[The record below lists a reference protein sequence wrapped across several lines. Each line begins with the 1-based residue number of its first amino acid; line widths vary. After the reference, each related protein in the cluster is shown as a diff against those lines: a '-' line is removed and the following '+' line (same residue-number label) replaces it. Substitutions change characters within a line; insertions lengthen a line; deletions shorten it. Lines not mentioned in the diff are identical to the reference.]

1 MALAI
6 ATLFFIPP
14 DISDGYLSS
23 ESLRSTLFITSLAL
37 DIISDSDFEEN
48 ILKKAFGSFATGVAV
63 ATSHKSGF
71 TINSFASL
79 SLKPPLIIFNIYKS
93 ETDHVD
99 FLKNNSFVINFLSNE
114 QEEISRLFAT
124 KDPEKVSKT
133 SHTISSSNNIILDN
147 TLGHIELSVYQQIDI
162 ADHVLVIGKVEDLKI
177 DDNRNPLIY
186 YRSNYQTLKNDN

>member
-1 MALAI
+1 M
-6 ATLFFIPP
+6 TV
-14 DISDGYLSS
+14 
-23 ESLRSTLFITSLAL
+23 
-37 DIISDSDFEEN
+37 DFEEN

-133 SHTISSSNNIILDN
+133 NHTISSSNNIILDN
-147 TLGHIELSVYQQIDI
+147 TFGYIELSVYQQIDI

-186 YRSNYQTLKNDN
+186 YRSNYQTLNNDN

>member
-1 MALAI
+1 MSA
-6 ATLFFIPP
+6 
-14 DISDGYLSS
+14 
-23 ESLRSTLFITSLAL
+23 
-37 DIISDSDFEEN
+37 DFEEN

-99 FLKNNSFVINFLSNE
+99 FLKNKSFVINFLSN
-114 QEEISRLFAT
+114 EEISRLFAT

-133 SHTISSSNNIILDN
+133 NHTISSSNNIILDN
-147 TLGHIELSVYQQIDI
+147 TLGYIELSVYQQIDI
-162 ADHVLVIGKVEDLKI
+162 ADHVLVIGKVEDLRI

>member
-1 MALAI
+1 M
-6 ATLFFIPP
+6 TV
-14 DISDGYLSS
+14 
-23 ESLRSTLFITSLAL
+23 
-37 DIISDSDFEEN
+37 DFEEN

-99 FLKNNSFVINFLSNE
+99 
-114 QEEISRLFAT
+114 
-124 KDPEKVSKT
+124 
-133 SHTISSSNNIILDN
+133 
-147 TLGHIELSVYQQIDI
+147 Y
-162 ADHVLVIGKVEDLKI
+162 LKI